1 MRSWNWVKIIE
12 MKKLIKVEKTD
23 TKLLIAKTV
32 LDYIKF
38 YSLDTVSDFPIH
50 SSSMDNKLV
59 RIWDP

>member
-1 MRSWNWVKIIE
+1 